1 MLGVGDDA
9 VVATYRHRGWSSS
22 LLQVAAAVTL
32 LLAAAD
38 LVVTDAV
45 LMCRHQ
51 EFYAER
57 IWLITKLFPICQS

>member
-51 EFYAER
+51 EFYVG